1 MPEVESSSTEFELVK
16 AIKTSDNHAFKEFC
30 RIYYEPL
37 YRFLWR
43 KTRDEQTSL
52 DLVQELFL
60 NIWKHRK
67 NLDESRSVKPYLYR
81 SANNLAINHLKK
93 KAVRQSYF
101 VATPSAGLQS
111 RPDGKREFQEYLDD
125 VLQDLP
131 EDQRIVFILNKFEG
145 FKYAEIA
152 ETLQI
157 SIKTVES
164 RMSKALKH
172 LREKLRHL
180 LSLLP
185 FIYFS
190 SEIIRVLE
198 RFTCSL

>member
-1 MPEVESSSTEFELVK
+1 
-16 AIKTSDNHAFKEFC
+16 
-30 RIYYEPL
+30 
-37 YRFLWR
+37 
-43 KTRDEQTSL
+43 
-52 DLVQELFL
+52 
-60 NIWKHRK
+60 
-67 NLDESRSVKPYLYR
+67 
-81 SANNLAINHLKK
+81 
-93 KAVRQSYF
+93 
-101 VATPSAGLQS
+101 
-111 RPDGKREFQEYLDD
+111 

-180 LSLLP
+180 LILLP

-190 SEIIRVLE
+190 SEIIRVFE